1 MSQPALSARPSWLP
15 FDTPSLA
22 TLAAL
27 LVGLASLPFA
37 AFGLAQLATTAVAQL
52 HGPAHVT
59 DFVAISSGPRLLLS
73 DPGHLYAPGAAAALD
88 RSLTATDRFD
98 RPFSFLPPAAIE
110 LAPLGLLPY
119 GVAYLLWLGI
129 GLASLAVS
137 AWLLAPRSRLWPL
150 VLLLFLPAQLA
161 LIMGQTSTLTLL
173 AFCALVRLIDRR
185 PTLAGVLVGLSPATW
200 KPQLVAPALAI
211 ALAAGRQWRALVGAA
226 LGPLLL
232 VAGFTVLAGV
242 GWVADY
248 RAQAS
253 VMWSLVNARS
263 PVESAGQ
270 TLLGLAQAAS
280 GPGWPALLVAVGGG
294 AAIHSSVAAVWWRGL
309 RRDARRHLQLAVLP
323 VAAVTAAPHALGY
336 DLTLWLA
343 SAWLLLRYVE
353 CRPSARPLV
362 LALSLSGWACANVIV
377 LTENE
382 LGFPWAAA
390 HGLAAIVASVW
401 LYASHPREAL
411 ADHG

>member
-1 MSQPALSARPSWLP
+1 MSQPAQSARPSWLP
-15 FDTPSLA
+15 FGTPSLA
-22 TLAAL
+22 ALAGL
-27 LVGLASLPFA
+27 LIGVASLPLA
-37 AFGLAQLATTAVAQL
+37 AFGVAQLATTAVAQL

-59 DFVAISSGPRLLLS
+59 DFVAISSGPGLLLS
-73 DPGHLYAPGAAAALD
+73 DPSQLYAPGAAAALD

-98 RPFSFLPPAAIE
+98 RPFSFLPQAAIE

-119 GVAYLLWLGI
+119 GVAYLIWLGI
-129 GLASLAVS
+129 GLASLAIS

-150 VLLLFLPAQLA
+150 VLLLFLPAQLG
-161 LIMGQTSTLTLL
+161 LIMGQTSALTLL

-185 PTLAGVLVGLSPATW
+185 PMLVGILVGLSPATW

-211 ALAAGRQWRALVGAA
+211 ALTAGRRWRALVWVA
-226 LGPLLL
+226 LGPLVL
-232 VAGFTVLAGV
+232 VAGFTLVAGV

-253 VMWSLVNARS
+253 AMWSLVSDRS
-263 PVESAGQ
+263 SVESAGQ
-270 TLLGLAQAAS
+270 TLLGLAQAAF
-280 GPGWPALLVAVGGG
+280 GPGWAALLVAVGGG
-294 AAIHSSVAAVWWRGL
+294 AAIDSTIATVWWRGL
-309 RRDARRHLQLAVLP
+309 RQDARRHLQLALLP
-323 VAAVTAAPHALGY
+323 IAAITAAPHALGY

-353 CRPSARPLV
+353 CRPAARPLV

-382 LGFPWAAA
+382 LGFPWAAV
-390 HGLAAIVASVW
+390 HGLATLVAIVW